1 MPQKFTKHDGLGG
14 GSTKATA
21 TETDLSGSL
30 PLDMLIVRVGVAKE
44 GLQPHTS

>member
-1 MPQKFTKHDGLGG
+1 MPQKFTKHDGAGG
-14 GSTKATA
+14 GRGSTKAIA

-44 GLQPHTS
+44 